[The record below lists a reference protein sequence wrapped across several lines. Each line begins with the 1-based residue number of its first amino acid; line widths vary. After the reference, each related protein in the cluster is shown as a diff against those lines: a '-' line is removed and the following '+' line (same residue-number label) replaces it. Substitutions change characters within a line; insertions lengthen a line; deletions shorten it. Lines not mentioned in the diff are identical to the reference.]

1 MVPCLLCVAERRQS
15 VAAEQVQSFINTVN
29 TGYESV
35 HKRFEEQFWG
45 TKMALPDGLFRDP

>member
-1 MVPCLLCVAERRQS
+1 MFCVAELLPS